1 MACTQCKLAA
11 HYYRCSVVCVSVDLL
26 VTTVSLAKTD
36 EPIDMPFGLWT
47 WVGRWSHVLDGGPD
61 PHRKGGFWGVVPSS
75 KCIRLCKQQTPQ
87 QHGAASLV
95 GREQRITTK
104 ARLQNGRLSCC
115 GGDKC
120 SGGDATF
127 RWNSLTTCYGMHM
140 TSYLLLQFTLAI
152 LIISV

>member
-1 MACTQCKLAA
+1 MHTVQTCDPLLPMFGSLCVC
-11 HYYRCSVVCVSVDLL
+11 RSVSHNSEPCENGWTDWDAVWVVDL
-26 VTTVSLAKTD
+26 
-36 EPIDMPFGLWT
+36 
-47 WVGRWSHVLDGGPD
+47 GGPME
-61 PHRKGGFWGVVPSS
+61 PCIRWWPGSAQERGILGVVPSS

-127 RWNSLTTCYGMHM
+127 RRNSLTTCYWMHM